1 MLVRSLF
8 FAALCSLLGACSAD
22 SRQNNDAA
30 VIAAA
35 KAGYDAFAT
44 GDMEAWAATQ
54 APDAQW
60 EMPKG
65 FPYGGGYVGPQQVI
79 DGVFTP
85 IGELWPDFKVE
96 PTAFHAAGNV
106 VFIETKMTAGGVVS
120 DSIHKA
126 VIENGKYAAFQ
137 VYDDAGFMMAH
148 STAGASI
155 GEQYFG
161 DGSSKPLLAGSGAN
175 AQLWVDYIQAHN
187 ERDFDTIASMNAED
201 FKGVTAGGEVVRG
214 SEAQAAFLH
223 DWVAAENPQWAVWWV
238 IPNDGEN
245 EEGGIEEWLAT
256 GNIIT
261 ATGLDGTERTVYE
274 TIDVLI
280 EDGKIRLLNVASQ
293 TMPQ

>member
-22 SRQNNDAA
+22 SRQNNDAM
-30 VIAAA
+30 VIEAAR
-35 KAGYDAFAT
+35 AGYDAFAT

-65 FPYGGGYVGPQQVI
+65 FPYGGNYVGPQQVI
-79 DGVFTP
+79 DEVFMP

-106 VFIETKMTAGGVVS
+106 VFIETKMTAGGVIS

-148 STAGASI
+148 STAGAGS
-155 GEQYFG
+155 GKQYFG
-161 DGSSKPLLAGSGAN
+161 DGSSKPLLAGSAVN
-175 AQLWVDYIQAHN
+175 AQLWIDYIQAHN
-187 ERDFDTIASMNAED
+187 ERDFDKIAAMNAAD
-201 FKGVTAGGEVVRG
+201 FKGITAGGEVVSG
-214 SEAQAAFLH
+214 SEAQAAFLRN
-223 DWVAAENPQWAVWWV
+223 WVATENPQWAVWWV

-245 EEGGIEEWLAT
+245 EEGGMEKWLAT
-256 GNIIT
+256 GNVIT
-261 ATGLDGTERTVYE
+261 ATGPDGTERKTYE
-274 TIDVLI
+274 TVDVLI

-293 TMPQ
+293 TMPE

>member
-1 MLVRSLF
+1 MLVRSLY
-8 FAALCSLLGACSAD
+8 FAALCSLLGACGAD
-22 SRQNNDAA
+22 SRQNNDAM

-85 IGELWPDFKVE
+85 IVELWPDFEVE

-106 VFIETKMTAGGVVS
+106 VFIETKMTAGGVTS

-148 STAGASI
+148 STAGAGI
-155 GEQYFG
+155 GKQYFG

-187 ERDFDTIASMNAED
+187 ERDFDKIAAMNAED
-201 FKGVTAGGEVVRG
+201 FKGVTAGGEVVLG
-214 SEAQAAFLH
+214 SEVQAAFLQ
-223 DWVAAENPQWAVWWV
+223 DWVATENPQWAVWWV
-238 IPNDGEN
+238 IPNDGET
-245 EEGGIEEWLAT
+245 EEGGMEEWLAT

-261 ATGLDGTERTVYE
+261 ATGPDGTERKADE
-274 TIDVLI
+274 AIDVLI

-293 TMPQ
+293 TMP

>member
-22 SRQNNDAA
+22 SRQNSDAM
-30 VIAAA
+30 VIEAAR
-35 KAGYDAFAT
+35 AGYDAFAT

-85 IGELWPDFKVE
+85 IAELWPDFKVE
-96 PTAFHAAGNV
+96 PTAFHATGNV
-106 VFIETKMTAGGVVS
+106 VFIETKMTAGDVTS

-148 STAGASI
+148 STAGAGI
-155 GEQYFG
+155 GKQYFG

-187 ERDFDTIASMNAED
+187 ERDFDKIASMNAED

-214 SEAQAAFLH
+214 SEAQAAFLQ
-223 DWVAAENPQWAVWWV
+223 DWVATENPQWAVWWV

-261 ATGLDGTERTVYE
+261 AIGPDGTERKAYE
-274 TIDVLI
+274 AIDVLI

-293 TMPQ
+293 TMPE

>member
-22 SRQNNDAA
+22 SRQNNDAM
-30 VIAAA
+30 VIEAAR
-35 KAGYDAFAT
+35 AGYDAFAT

-65 FPYGGGYVGPQQVI
+65 FPYGGNYVGPQQVI
-79 DGVFTP
+79 DEVFMP

-106 VFIETKMTAGGVVS
+106 VFIETKMTAGGVIS

-148 STAGASI
+148 STAGASV
-155 GEQYFG
+155 GRQYFG
-161 DGSSKPLLAGSGAN
+161 DGSSKTLLAGSAVN
-175 AQLWVDYIQAHN
+175 AQLWIDYIQAHN
-187 ERDFDTIASMNAED
+187 ERDFDKIAAMNAAD
-201 FKGVTAGGEVVRG
+201 FKGITAGGEVVSG
-214 SEAQAAFLH
+214 SEAQAAFLRN
-223 DWVAAENPQWAVWWV
+223 WVATENPQWAVWWV

-245 EEGGIEEWLAT
+245 EEGGMEKWLAT
-256 GNIIT
+256 GNVIT
-261 ATGLDGTERTVYE
+261 ATGPDGTERKTYE
-274 TIDVLI
+274 TVDVLI

-293 TMPQ
+293 TMPE

>member
-22 SRQNNDAA
+22 SRQNNDAM
-30 VIAAA
+30 VIEAAR
-35 KAGYDAFAT
+35 AGYDAFAT

-65 FPYGGGYVGPQQVI
+65 FPYGGNYVGPQQVI
-79 DGVFTP
+79 DEVFMP

-106 VFIETKMTAGGVVS
+106 VFIETKMTAGGVIS

-148 STAGASI
+148 STAGASV
-155 GEQYFG
+155 GRQYFG
-161 DGSSKPLLAGSGAN
+161 DGSSKPLLAGSAVN
-175 AQLWVDYIQAHN
+175 AQLWIDYIQAHN
-187 ERDFDTIASMNAED
+187 ERDFDKIAAMNAAD
-201 FKGVTAGGEVVRG
+201 FKGITAGGEVVSG
-214 SEAQAAFLH
+214 SEAQAAFLRN
-223 DWVAAENPQWAVWWV
+223 WVATENPQWAVWWV
-238 IPNDGEN
+238 IPNDSEN
-245 EEGGIEEWLAT
+245 EEGGMEEWLAT
-256 GNIIT
+256 GNVIT
-261 ATGLDGTERTVYE
+261 ATGPDGTERKTYE
-274 TIDVLI
+274 TVDILI

-293 TMPQ
+293 TMPE

>member
-1 MLVRSLF
+1 MLVRCVLFATVFSLM
-8 FAALCSLLGACSAD
+8 GACAGD
-22 SRQNNDAA
+22 SHQNNDAA

-44 GDMEAWAATQ
+44 GDMEAWAQTQ
-54 APDAQW
+54 APDSQW

-65 FPYGGGYVGPQQVI
+65 FPYGGNYVGPQQVI
-79 DGVFTP
+79 DEVFTP

-96 PTAFHAAGNV
+96 PMAFHAARNV
-106 VFIETKMTAGGVVS
+106 VFIETKMTAGGVTS

-155 GEQYFG
+155 GKQYFG

-187 ERDFDTIASMNAED
+187 CLLYTSPSPRDKRQS
-201 FKGVTAGGEVVRG
+201 R
-214 SEAQAAFLH
+214 
-223 DWVAAENPQWAVWWV
+223 
-238 IPNDGEN
+238 
-245 EEGGIEEWLAT
+245 
-256 GNIIT
+256 
-261 ATGLDGTERTVYE
+261 
-274 TIDVLI
+274 
-280 EDGKIRLLNVASQ
+280 
-293 TMPQ
+293 MPSSA

>member
-106 VFIETKMTAGGVVS
+106 VFIETKMTAGGVMS

-137 VYDDAGFMMAH
+137 VYDDAGFMMSH
-148 STAGASI
+148 STAGTSI
-155 GEQYFG
+155 GKQYFG
-161 DGSSKPLLAGSGAN
+161 DDSSKPLLAGSGAN

-187 ERDFDTIASMNAED
+187 ERDFDKIAAMNAEN

-214 SEAQAAFLH
+214 SEAQAAFLQ
-223 DWVAAENPQWAVWWV
+223 DWVATENPQWAVWWV

-245 EEGGIEEWLAT
+245 EEGGMEEWLAT

-261 ATGLDGTERTVYE
+261 ATGPDGTERKAYE
-274 TIDVLI
+274 AIDVLI

-293 TMPQ
+293 TMPE

>member
-1 MLVRSLF
+1 MLVRSVF
-8 FAALCSLLGACSAD
+8 FATVFSLLGACAAD
-22 SRQNNDAA
+22 SHQNNDAA

-44 GDMEAWAATQ
+44 GDMEAWAQTQ
-54 APDAQW
+54 APDSQW

-65 FPYGGGYVGPQQVI
+65 FPYGGNYVGPQQVI
-79 DGVFTP
+79 DEVFTP

-106 VFIETKMTAGGVVS
+106 VFIETKMTAGGVTS

-155 GEQYFG
+155 GKQYFE

-175 AQLWVDYIQAHN
+175 AQIWMDYIAAHN
-187 ERDFDTIASMNAED
+187 ERDFEAIAAMNTED
-201 FKGVTAGGEVVRG
+201 FRGIAAHGEIVEG
-214 SEAQAAFLH
+214 NAAHAAFLQN
-223 DWVAAENPQWAVWWV
+223 WVATENPRWQVWWV
-238 IPNDGEN
+238 IANDGEN
-245 EEGGIEEWLAT
+245 ADGVMEEWLAT
-256 GNIIT
+256 GNVVTI
-261 ATGLDGTERTVYE
+261 TGLNGAERRAYE
-274 TIDVLI
+274 TIDVLL
-280 EDGKIRLLNVASQ
+280 ENGKVKMLNVASQ
-293 TMPQ
+293 TMPE

>member
-106 VFIETKMTAGGVVS
+106 VFIETKMTAGGVAS

-137 VYDDAGFMMAH
+137 VFDDAGFMMAH
-148 STAGASI
+148 STAGAGI
-155 GEQYFG
+155 GKQYFG

>member
-22 SRQNNDAA
+22 SRQNNDAM
-30 VIAAA
+30 VIEAAR
-35 KAGYDAFAT
+35 AGYDAFAT

-65 FPYGGGYVGPQQVI
+65 FPYGGSYVGPQQVI
-79 DGVFTP
+79 DEVFMP

-106 VFIETKMTAGGVVS
+106 VFIETKMTAGGVIS

-148 STAGASI
+148 STAGASV
-155 GEQYFG
+155 GRQYFG
-161 DGSSKPLLAGSGAN
+161 DGSSKPLLAGSAVN
-175 AQLWVDYIQAHN
+175 AQLWIDYIQAHN
-187 ERDFDTIASMNAED
+187 ERDFDKIAAMNAAD
-201 FKGVTAGGEVVRG
+201 FKGITAGGEVVSG
-214 SEAQAAFLH
+214 SEAQAAFLRN
-223 DWVAAENPQWAVWWV
+223 WVATENPQWAVWWV
-238 IPNDGEN
+238 IPNDSEN
-245 EEGGIEEWLAT
+245 EEGGMEEWLAT
-256 GNIIT
+256 GNVIT
-261 ATGLDGTERTVYE
+261 ATGPDGTERKTYE
-274 TIDVLI
+274 TVDVLI

-293 TMPQ
+293 TMPE

>member
-22 SRQNNDAA
+22 SRQNNDAM
-30 VIAAA
+30 VIEAAR
-35 KAGYDAFAT
+35 AGYDAFAT

-65 FPYGGGYVGPQQVI
+65 FPYGGNYVGPQQVI
-79 DGVFTP
+79 DEVFMP

-106 VFIETKMTAGGVVS
+106 VFIETKMTAGGVIS

-148 STAGASI
+148 STAGASV
-155 GEQYFG
+155 GRQYFG
-161 DGSSKPLLAGSGAN
+161 DGSSKPLLAGSAVN
-175 AQLWVDYIQAHN
+175 AQLWIDYIQAHN
-187 ERDFDTIASMNAED
+187 ERDFDKIAAMNAAD
-201 FKGVTAGGEVVRG
+201 FKGITAGGEVVSG
-214 SEAQAAFLH
+214 SEAQAAFLRN
-223 DWVAAENPQWAVWWV
+223 WVATENPQWAVWWV

-245 EEGGIEEWLAT
+245 EEGGMEKWLAT
-256 GNIIT
+256 GNVIT
-261 ATGLDGTERTVYE
+261 ATGPDGTERKTYE
-274 TIDVLI
+274 TVDVLI

-293 TMPQ
+293 TMPE

>member
-22 SRQNNDAA
+22 SRQNNDAM
-30 VIAAA
+30 VIEAAR
-35 KAGYDAFAT
+35 AGYDAFAT

-65 FPYGGGYVGPQQVI
+65 FPYGGNYVGPQQVI
-79 DGVFTP
+79 DEVFMP

-106 VFIETKMTAGGVVS
+106 VFIETKMTAGGVTS

-148 STAGASI
+148 STAGASV
-155 GEQYFG
+155 GRQYFG
-161 DGSSKPLLAGSGAN
+161 DGSSKPLLAGSAVN
-175 AQLWVDYIQAHN
+175 AQLWIDYIQAHN
-187 ERDFDTIASMNAED
+187 ERDFDKIAAMNAAD
-201 FKGVTAGGEVVRG
+201 FKGITAGGEVVSG
-214 SEAQAAFLH
+214 SEAQAAFLRN
-223 DWVAAENPQWAVWWV
+223 WVATENPQWAVWWV
-238 IPNDGEN
+238 IPNDSEN
-245 EEGGIEEWLAT
+245 EEGGMEEWLAT
-256 GNIIT
+256 GNVIT
-261 ATGLDGTERTVYE
+261 ATGPDGTERKTYE
-274 TIDVLI
+274 TVDVLI

-293 TMPQ
+293 TMPE